1 MTHRPTRKISN
12 YTLVL
17 GVDPDT
23 LIRLSKISDRI
34 DFEAIVHVA
43 FEKMI
48 YLQSMAFVYDFLY
61 DALVF
66 NKIDDYI
73 QPLMRQ
79 ALAVSS
85 YLDEVF
91 NYIVIDITY
100 DDPRNYEL
108 LETVV
113 DLMSGSIMLRFEVL

>member
-1 MTHRPTRKISN
+1 
-12 YTLVL
+12 LVL

-23 LIRLSKISDRI
+23 LIQLSKMSNHI
-34 DFEAIVHVA
+34 DFEAIVHVS

-48 YLQSMAFVYDFLY
+48 YLQSMAFVYEFLY

-79 ALAVSS
+79 ALAVSN
-85 YLDEVF
+85 YLDKVF
-91 NYIVIDITY
+91 NYIVVDITY
-100 DDPRNYEL
+100 DDPRDYEL

-113 DLMSGSIMLRFEVL
+113 DLMGGTIILRFEVL